1 MTDRSLQST
10 RGCLRLSIA
19 STWDG
24 VDIGPSERVTMQLE
38 LLADELVLRIDAP
51 FHHDPAPGS
60 SAGSTDALW
69 RHEVVELMLLG
80 SDERYL
86 EVELSPHGHY
96 LVLMLQGR
104 RNVVRQ
110 GLQLDHQARICGD
123 RWTSL
128 ARIPAI
134 WLPAACERLNAY
146 ALHGTGDS
154 RRYLAWQPRRD
165 AGSSARPDFHHLP
178 AFGALRDCERV
189 RRS

>member
-1 MTDRSLQST
+1 MQTTMTDRSLQST

-110 GLQLDHQARICGD
+110 GLQLDHQTRICGD
-123 RWTSL
+123 R
-128 ARIPAI
+128 
-134 WLPAACERLNAY
+134 
-146 ALHGTGDS
+146 
-154 RRYLAWQPRRD
+154 
-165 AGSSARPDFHHLP
+165 
-178 AFGALRDCERV
+178 
-189 RRS
+189 